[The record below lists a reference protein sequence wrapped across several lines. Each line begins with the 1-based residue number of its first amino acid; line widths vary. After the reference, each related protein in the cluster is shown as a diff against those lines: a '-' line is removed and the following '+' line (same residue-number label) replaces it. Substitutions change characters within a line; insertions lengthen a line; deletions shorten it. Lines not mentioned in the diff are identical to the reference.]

1 MHMRKI
7 CFMLA
12 SLFMLAGCGKDA
24 TEMVNVGKK
33 AVTFNVEQNDVTTRA
48 GMSADG
54 VEMTDL
60 WVFDYMGDQ
69 LVGQVHQV
77 PTDAAWGS
85 PTLSLTYGE
94 HELYFVASRGS
105 SPSVS
110 TAQHTI
116 AWQKASDTFWKKVSL
131 NVTDGTANALSVL
144 LSRKAT
150 RLRIVVSD
158 EVPANVASLVIRPG
172 KWYNAMDYFDG
183 SPVGEVDE
191 DRTVSV
197 PASMLGTQGQL
208 KASIFGIGGS
218 TEWTTTVSV
227 SARDSE
233 NNIVGLASLASVPF
247 IENRTTEFTGVLFH
261 AGGSASVSLD
271 DEWQP
276 TWQGSW

>member
-1 MHMRKI
+1 MRKI

-24 TEMVNVGKK
+24 TEMVNEGKK
-33 AVTFNVEQNDVTTRA
+33 NVTFNVEQNDVATRA

-60 WVFDYMGDQ
+60 WVFDYMGGQ

-77 PTDAAWGS
+77 PTDADWGS
-85 PTLSLTYGE
+85 PMLSLTYGE

-116 AWQKASDTFWKKVSL
+116 AWQKASDTFWKKLSL
-131 NVTDGTANALSVL
+131 NVTDGTANALSVM

-183 SPVGEVDE
+183 SPLGEVDE

-197 PASMLGTQGQL
+197 PASMLGTQGLL